1 MSTVVLAGSALVL
14 GGSRGIGAAV
24 ARLAARSGWKVA
36 INYNRSGEAAE
47 RLAEAIGH
55 DDRIGKKFL
64 QAGIGFGGGCLPK
77 DIRAFMARA
86 GELGVDQA
94 LTFLR
99 EVVALG
105 CTEFHDTRISNL
117 KMLKKLA
124 PEAQTVYI
132 KPPAKRAVPSI
143 VRFAEVS
150 FNSELNTIQALS
162 AEAVKQG
169 RLHKVIIMVE
179 LGDLREGVMGDHLV
193 AFYAQVFQ
201 LPNIEIVG
209 LGTNLNCLNGIMPS
223 ADKLIQ
229 LSLYKQIIELKFNK
243 KIPWVSAG
251 TSVTLPLMFNKQL
264 PQGVNHFR
272 IGETLYFGLDLFEE
286 KVIEGMH
293 GDVFKLYAEIIEMQ
307 EKPLLP
313 SGTLA
318 ANPQGETAEIDQAL
332 YGQSSFRAILDI
344 GLLDVDPK
352 YLIPD
357 DGEFEILGASSD
369 MLILNLG
376 KNPSGYKVGDVIKF
390 KLKYMGALAVLNSDY
405 IEKRVE

>member
-1 MSTVVLAGSALVL
+1 MAYLKLYKDKLKDNFEFLKEQFQENGIAWGVVSKLLCGNELYL
-14 GGSRGIGAAV
+14 KELI
-24 ARLAARSGWKVA
+24 
-36 INYNRSGEAAE
+36 
-47 RLAEAIGH
+47 
-55 DDRIGKKFL
+55 
-64 QAGIGFGGGCLPK
+64 Q
-77 DIRAFMARA
+77 
-86 GELGVDQA
+86 LGVD
-94 LTFLR
+94 
-99 EVVALG
+99 EI
-105 CTEFHDTRISNL
+105 HDSRISNL
-117 KMLKKLA
+117 AKIKELN
-124 PEAQTVYI
+124 PDVQTVYI
-132 KPPAKRAVPSI
+132 KPSSKRNLAKMVKNAD
-143 VRFAEVS
+143 VS
-150 FNSELNTIQALS
+150 LNSELDTIRWIS
-162 AEAVKQG
+162 EEAGRQG
-169 RLHKVIIMVE
+169 KTHKVIIMVE
-179 LGDLREGVMGDHLV
+179 TGDLREGVMGDHLV
-193 AFYAQVFQ
+193 DFYAQIFE
-201 LPNIEIVG
+201 LPNIEVIG

-223 ADKLIQ
+223 TDKLIQ

-243 KIPWVSAG
+243 EIPWVSAG

-318 ANPQGETAEIDQAL
+318 SNPQGEVIEIDQAL

-376 KNPSGYKVGDVIKF
+376 KNPLAYKVGDLIKF
-390 KLKYMGALAVLNSDY
+390 KLKYMGALAVLNSGY

>member
-1 MSTVVLAGSALVL
+1 MAFLKLYKDKL
-14 GGSRGIGAAV
+14 
-24 ARLAARSGWKVA
+24 KD
-36 INYNRSGEAAE
+36 NF
-47 RLAEAIGH
+47 
-55 DDRIGKKFL
+55 DFL
-64 QAGIGFGGGCLPK
+64 QEQFRENGVAWGVVSKLLCGNELYLKELI
-77 DIRAFMARA
+77 D
-86 GELGVDQA
+86 LGV
-94 LTFLR
+94 R
-99 EVVALG
+99 EI
-105 CTEFHDTRISNL
+105 HDSRISNL
-117 KMLKKLA
+117 AKIKEIN
-124 PEAQTVYI
+124 PEVQTVYI
-132 KPPAKRAVPSI
+132 KPSSKRNLAQM
-143 VRFAEVS
+143 VRYADVS
-150 FNSELNTIQALS
+150 LNSELDTIRWIS
-162 AEAVKQG
+162 EEAGRQG
-169 RLHKVIIMVE
+169 KTHKVIIMVE
-179 LGDLREGVMGDHLV
+179 TGDLREGVMGDHLID
-193 AFYAQVFQ
+193 FYAQVFE
-201 LPNIEIVG
+201 LPHMEIIG

-229 LSLYKQIIELKFNK
+229 LCLYKQIIELKFNK

-264 PQGVNHFR
+264 PKGVNHFR

-293 GDVFKLYAEIIEMQ
+293 GDVFKLYTEIIEMQ

-313 SGTLA
+313 SGILA
-318 ANPQGETAEIDQAL
+318 ANPQGETVEIDQSL

-376 KNPSGYKVGDVIKF
+376 KNPRGYKVGDVIKF
-390 KLKYMGALAVLNSDY
+390 RLKYMGALAVLNSDY

>member
-1 MSTVVLAGSALVL
+1 MAFLKLYKDKL
-14 GGSRGIGAAV
+14 
-24 ARLAARSGWKVA
+24 KD
-36 INYNRSGEAAE
+36 NF
-47 RLAEAIGH
+47 
-55 DDRIGKKFL
+55 DFL
-64 QAGIGFGGGCLPK
+64 QEQFRENGVAWGVVSKLLCGNELYLKELI
-77 DIRAFMARA
+77 D
-86 GELGVDQA
+86 LGV
-94 LTFLR
+94 R
-99 EVVALG
+99 EI
-105 CTEFHDTRISNL
+105 HDSRISNL
-117 KMLKKLA
+117 AKIKEIN
-124 PEAQTVYI
+124 PEVQTVYI
-132 KPPAKRAVPSI
+132 KPSSKRNLAQM
-143 VRFAEVS
+143 VRYADVS
-150 FNSELNTIQALS
+150 LNSELDTIRWIS
-162 AEAVKQG
+162 EEAGRQG
-169 RLHKVIIMVE
+169 KTHKVIIMVE
-179 LGDLREGVMGDHLV
+179 TGDLREGVMGDHLID
-193 AFYAQVFQ
+193 FYAQVFE
-201 LPNIEIVG
+201 LPHMEIIG

-229 LSLYKQIIELKFNK
+229 LCLYKQIIELKFNK

-264 PQGVNHFR
+264 PKGVNHFR

-293 GDVFKLYAEIIEMQ
+293 GDVFKLYTEIIEMQ

-318 ANPQGETAEIDQAL
+318 ANPQGETVEIDQSL

-376 KNPSGYKVGDVIKF
+376 KNPRGYKVGDVIKF
-390 KLKYMGALAVLNSDY
+390 RLKYMGALAVLNSDY

>member
-1 MSTVVLAGSALVL
+1 MAFLKLYRNKLRDNFEFLKEQFQENGIAWGVVSKLLCGNELYL
-14 GGSRGIGAAV
+14 KELI
-24 ARLAARSGWKVA
+24 
-36 INYNRSGEAAE
+36 
-47 RLAEAIGH
+47 
-55 DDRIGKKFL
+55 D
-64 QAGIGFGGGCLPK
+64 
-77 DIRAFMARA
+77 
-86 GELGVDQA
+86 LGVD
-94 LTFLR
+94 
-99 EVVALG
+99 EI
-105 CTEFHDTRISNL
+105 HDSRISNL
-117 KMLKKLA
+117 AKIKEIN
-124 PEAQTVYI
+124 PEVQTVYI
-132 KPPAKRAVPSI
+132 KPSSKRNLAKMVKHAD
-143 VRFAEVS
+143 VS
-150 FNSELNTIQALS
+150 LNSELDTIRWIS
-162 AEAVKQG
+162 EEAGRQG
-169 RLHKVIIMVE
+169 KTHKIIIMVE
-179 LGDLREGVMGDHLV
+179 TGDLREGVMGDHLV
-193 AFYAQVFQ
+193 EFYAQVFE
-201 LPNIEIVG
+201 LPHIEIIG

-286 KVIEGMH
+286 KVIDGMH

-318 ANPQGETAEIDQAL
+318 ANPQGETLEIDQTL

-376 KNPSGYKVGDVIKF
+376 KNPSGYRVGDLIKF

>member
-1 MSTVVLAGSALVL
+1 MAFLKLYKDKLKDNFEFLKEQFHENGIAWGVVSKLLCGNELYL
-14 GGSRGIGAAV
+14 KELI
-24 ARLAARSGWKVA
+24 
-36 INYNRSGEAAE
+36 
-47 RLAEAIGH
+47 
-55 DDRIGKKFL
+55 D
-64 QAGIGFGGGCLPK
+64 
-77 DIRAFMARA
+77 
-86 GELGVDQA
+86 LGVD
-94 LTFLR
+94 
-99 EVVALG
+99 EI
-105 CTEFHDTRISNL
+105 HDSRISNL
-117 KMLKKLA
+117 AKIKA
-124 PEAQTVYI
+124 INPDVQTVYI
-132 KPPAKRAVPSI
+132 KPSSKRNLAQM
-143 VRFAEVS
+143 VRYADVS
-150 FNSELNTIQALS
+150 LNSELDTIRWIS
-162 AEAVKQG
+162 EEAGRQG
-169 RLHKVIIMVE
+169 KTHKIIIMVE
-179 LGDLREGVMGDHLV
+179 TGDLREGVMGDHLV
-193 AFYAQVFQ
+193 DFYAQIFE
-201 LPNIEIVG
+201 LPHIEIIG

-293 GDVFKLYAEIIEMQ
+293 GDVFELCTEIIEMQ

-318 ANPQGETAEIDQAL
+318 SNPQGDVAEIDHSL
-332 YGQSSFRAILDI
+332 YGKSSFRAILDI

-352 YLIPD
+352 YLTAD

-376 KNPSGYKVGDVIKF
+376 ENPVGYRVGDLVKF
-390 KLKYMGALAVLNSDY
+390 RLKYMGALAVLNSDY